1 MFQSTPWWVVRSG
14 PVRGRRVRGDRLVVG
29 RLAQRSVAVR
39 ATPSLRGGGF
49 ALASGPPPARL
60 RPNLRS
66 TGGSALRCSPA
77 DAGLNHLFRFL
88 RSILELSGVD
98 LARVLGTSP
107 VSVSRWENGRAPMGV
122 QADKL
127 LRMLVAALPGQN
139 AYSIEELQSAA
150 SSKEQAPLRVQLR
163 LKGNAWSAM
172 AA

>member
-1 MFQSTPWWVVRSG
+1 
-14 PVRGRRVRGDRLVVG
+14 
-29 RLAQRSVAVR
+29 
-39 ATPSLRGGGF
+39 
-49 ALASGPPPARL
+49 
-60 RPNLRS
+60 
-66 TGGSALRCSPA
+66 
-77 DAGLNHLFRFL
+77 
-88 RSILELSGVD
+88 
-98 LARVLGTSP
+98 
-107 VSVSRWENGRAPMGV
+107 MGV